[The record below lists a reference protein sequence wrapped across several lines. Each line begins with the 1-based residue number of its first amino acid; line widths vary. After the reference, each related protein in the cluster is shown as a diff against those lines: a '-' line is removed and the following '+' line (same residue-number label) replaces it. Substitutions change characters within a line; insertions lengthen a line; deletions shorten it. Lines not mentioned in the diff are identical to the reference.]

1 MGSTVGPYEIIGPLA
16 RGGMAE
22 VWLARWSRM
31 GAERLVVIKRL
42 LPWLADDPEIRAMFV
57 DEIRLCATLDHP
69 SIVHTYDVGEWEG
82 LPFLVLEFVDGTSLD
97 RLAADGAR
105 LTAAEAVAIAVAV
118 AEALQFAH
126 SRQPSIVHR
135 DVSPSNI
142 LVDRDGRVRLA
153 DFGIA
158 KVEGR
163 ARTMAGTLKGKL
175 AYLAP
180 EQISAGQVL
189 PASDQYALG
198 LVLFE
203 LLTGRPGLPGDSDAE
218 ILTAA
223 AAGRWNRDDPAWV
236 ALDADL
242 RAIVT
247 RALDSSPA
255 HRWPDVRAFAR
266 ELEAWAA
273 RRALG
278 NGRDRL
284 AKRIADRPHDE
295 RPTTAR
301 STESGAQSDVTAL
314 VPATAAPRRGRRR
327 MAGLLVLNTLG
338 LAGAWWAFSS
348 APREEMPPIPD
359 PIMPEAPSL
368 SGLPTIRPTAAPP
381 KSIPTAA
388 PPTPTPADPP
398 PVSKATTYGSLTIQ
412 VTPWAH
418 VDLGDGSTR
427 TTPIIGERLPVG
439 RHRIRLWNP
448 DLNWSR
454 VLTVSLSE
462 GTEERILLGI
472 DPPPK
477 RTPP

>member
-1 MGSTVGPYEIIGPLA
+1 MGPTVGPYEIIGPLA

-42 LPWLADDPEIRAMFV
+42 LPWLADDPEIRAMFA

-69 SIVHTYDVGEWEG
+69 GIVHTYDVGEWEG
-82 LPFLVLEFVDGTSLD
+82 LPFLVLEFVDGASLD
-97 RLAADGAR
+97 RLAAEGAR
-105 LTAAEAVAIAVAV
+105 LTPAEAVAIAVAV

-180 EQISAGQVL
+180 EQISGGQTL

-223 AAGRWNRDDPAWV
+223 AAGRWNRDDPAWD

-242 RAIVT
+242 RAIVA
-247 RALDSSPA
+247 RALDTSPE
-255 HRWPDVRAFAR
+255 HRWSDVRAFAR

-284 AKRIADRPHDE
+284 AARITDRPRDT
-295 RPTTAR
+295 RPTAMR
-301 STESGAQSDVTAL
+301 ASESGAHQGVTAL
-314 VPATAAPRRGRRR
+314 VPATEAPRRGSRR
-327 MAGLLVLNTLG
+327 MAALLVLNILG
-338 LAGAWWAFSS
+338 LAGAWWAFG
-348 APREEMPPIPD
+348 ATPD
-359 PIMPEAPSL
+359 PAVPPASDHALPEAPAVRRAAPSQKP
-368 SGLPTIRPTAAPP
+368 SPADRPPAAPP
-381 KSIPTAA
+381 KES
-388 PPTPTPADPP
+388 PADPA
-398 PVSKATTYGSLTIQ
+398 PVSRPPAYGRLTIQ

-418 VDLGDGSTR
+418 VDLGDGTTR

-454 VLTVSLSE
+454 VLTLSLTE
-462 GTEERILLGI
+462 GAEERILLGI
-472 DPPPK
+472 DPPAQ